1 MRIRSEVVSNGNKTS
16 YAAKVRKV
24 YKTSKPLKKKPEIRF
39 TKGSCNCGMDLSM
52 KKLYIVFGKHVTLNG
67 TIEFLEVNRN
77 SFLTAWNDALQEK
90 MEQLA
95 GHCSL
100 NSEIPTPPS
109 ALTSTLGVGT
119 PWQFV
124 KKATTMGTLRNFKI
138 INPSRML

>member
-1 MRIRSEVVSNGNKTS
+1 
-16 YAAKVRKV
+16 
-24 YKTSKPLKKKPEIRF
+24 
-39 TKGSCNCGMDLSM
+39 MDLSM

-119 PWQFV
+119 SWQFA